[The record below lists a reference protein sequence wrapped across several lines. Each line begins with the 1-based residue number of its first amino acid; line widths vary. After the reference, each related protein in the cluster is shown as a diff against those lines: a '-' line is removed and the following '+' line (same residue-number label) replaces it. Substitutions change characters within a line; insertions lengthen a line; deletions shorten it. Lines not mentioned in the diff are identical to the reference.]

1 MRRHSDPFSG
11 EVVSSR
17 LRATKSFPEHH
28 AVRALKESDSGMQT
42 CRSLTPSGVDGRLGE
57 GAKSSRADK
66 HSKSWSVVHGGLV
79 QTLKDEDSREA
90 RTSRSREPRQAR
102 RLTPKEV
109 VTSARQE
116 KAGAQNCEPKAKA
129 KGTSYSYELSLWKRR
144 AAEAH
149 FIRHSVR
156 RKELDTAPCA
166 DGLVKSPPVTLD
178 KIRRMNLQDE
188 TNDSRPQSLPLNSIQ
203 PGMDRARSQGR
214 QSSLPLFDAPTLLSR
229 SSWSDLRLHRN
240 RSEELPRADVK
251 TEDAAPKSALRSR
264 RKQPN
269 KVVGRGSS
277 AYRPTAQLARVR
289 REVSGANE
297 AEKIS
302 TQFSGLF
309 GVVAVL
315 STLAF
320 LMSIMFF
327 VRVFDEQDSPGVSSC
342 VSNDSDMHMMHC

>member
-1 MRRHSDPFSG
+1 M
-11 EVVSSR
+11 
-17 LRATKSFPEHH
+17 RATKSFPKHH
-28 AVRALKESDSGMQT
+28 AVRALKESESEMRT

-66 HSKSWSVVHGGLV
+66 HRDSKSLSGVHGGLV

-90 RTSRSREPRQAR
+90 RTSRSCEPRQAR
-102 RLTPKEV
+102 RLMPKEV
-109 VTSARQE
+109 VTSARQAE
-116 KAGAQNCEPKAKA
+116 AGAQNCEPKA

-188 TNDSRPQSLPLNSIQ
+188 TNHSRPQSLSLNSIQ

-240 RSEELPRADVK
+240 RSEELPRSDVK

-264 RKQPN
+264 RKPPN
-269 KVVGRGSS
+269 KVVGRESS
-277 AYRPTAQLARVR
+277 AYRPTTQLARVR

-342 VSNDSDMHMMHC
+342 VSNDSDMHMMHS